1 MTVERKGLWFD
12 VVREMRWEVMVEQ
25 GRMMTTKADWGRYR
39 PTIARRLAD
48 EAEGAQEKGRRT
60 AKWTMVRIGSR

>member
-1 MTVERKGLWFD
+1 
-12 VVREMRWEVMVEQ
+12 MVEQ

-39 PTIARRLAD
+39 PTIARRVAD

-60 AKWTMVRIGSR
+60 AKWTIVRIGSR